1 MSMRHAL
8 VVAALGITAGCIAV
22 PQSGSDDPAKQEA
35 SRVVKPAPVDVARP
49 APDVPPLPVP
59 EVVPPVKV
67 SSEVEGLIGD
77 FQRIRRLPAAELA
90 REQETARQAFSQSR
104 SDAAR
109 VRLAM
114 AIAIPGGPAGE
125 DARALEL
132 LDPLV
137 KNPAAPLHGLAFMIA
152 SYIQDQRRLATQLQS
167 TQQNVHGLQ
176 QNVQALQQKLDALM
190 TLERSL
196 TERGEPGAPRRR

>member
-1 MSMRHAL
+1 MSMRHGL

-22 PQSGSDDPAKQEA
+22 PESGSDDPAKQEA

-137 KNPAAPLHGLAFMIA
+137 KNPTAPLHGLAFMIA